1 MRLEV
6 SHQPAEP
13 TVSRFSTDTQITPV
27 SRRLCQFGRQELCTI
42 QIYQGLEPCFYVC
55 LFCVFT
61 VFGGISM
68 EDKTRVSLYLDEDY
82 VKKIDTFMK
91 NNHIKSRSDFFRMAG
106 DHMIAYSEIQNN
118 DELVN
123 IVNDA
128 MGIIAEKN
136 STTLAKSLFRYAV
149 NLEMVARMLARFVD
163 LTDKDLERYRKEAI
177 NNVRRTR
184 GRIKIQDIVKGY
196 YNESEDELKRQ
207 EAIEKILYGKKNDS
221 TDDVPEIEIEIDDDD
236 FGENDY

>member
-1 MRLEV
+1 
-6 SHQPAEP
+6 
-13 TVSRFSTDTQITPV
+13 
-27 SRRLCQFGRQELCTI
+27 
-42 QIYQGLEPCFYVC
+42 
-55 LFCVFT
+55 
-61 VFGGISM
+61 M